1 MYQSS
6 TPCCW
11 SRSNTTKS
19 TYKIKMEKEII
30 ERSKEVRRD
39 MTDFNKLVK
48 FLKKQAESK
57 PSTVTI
63 TKVGNQL
70 VLMGNGGVIDSLDK
84 KTGEKI
90 IKAFEA
96 AEYDTTFVSNYQ
108 IRLPKLFADLRL
120 LKKKKIWT
128 AKMMQAQA
136 LTYFCI
142 LGFGVGGFR
151 FNSFFFSSSISSPLL
166 LLCVSILFLVLLSP
180 LFLLPPLLLLLL
192 TRLLLLILF
201 LLQLILIQVLRW
213 WRGAWLLAGLLDLEW
228 IQPSVWWNNGS
239 ERGCYQSHL
248 EVL

>member
-1 MYQSS
+1 
-6 TPCCW
+6 
-11 SRSNTTKS
+11 
-19 TYKIKMEKEII
+19 MEKEII

-201 LLQLILIQVLRW
+201 LLQLILIQVLR
-213 WRGAWLLAGLLDLEW
+213 
-228 IQPSVWWNNGS
+228 
-239 ERGCYQSHL
+239 
-248 EVL
+248 